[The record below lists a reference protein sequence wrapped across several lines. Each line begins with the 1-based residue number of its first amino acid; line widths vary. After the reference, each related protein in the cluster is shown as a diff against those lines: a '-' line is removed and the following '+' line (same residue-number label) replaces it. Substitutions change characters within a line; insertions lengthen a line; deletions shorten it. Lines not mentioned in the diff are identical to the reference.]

1 MKCLHYIHREEFIS
15 IQKKEIPLYAER
27 GSLVVER
34 KCLRNYLVCFWQGEK
49 KKITHT
55 ENVKQEHK
63 VLIVKLLSGQALYQ
77 ELQWSE
83 HDSLSECRKRL
94 F

>member
-1 MKCLHYIHREEFIS
+1 MQSEALQWWKENALEITLFVSGKE
-15 IQKKEIPLYAER
+15 KK
-27 GSLVVER
+27 
-34 KCLRNYLVCFWQGEK
+34 K

>member
-1 MKCLHYIHREEFIS
+1 MQSEAL
-15 IQKKEIPLYAER
+15 QWWKEKALEITLFVSGKE
-27 GSLVVER
+27 G
-34 KCLRNYLVCFWQGEK
+34 K

-55 ENVKQEHK
+55 ENVKQEHT